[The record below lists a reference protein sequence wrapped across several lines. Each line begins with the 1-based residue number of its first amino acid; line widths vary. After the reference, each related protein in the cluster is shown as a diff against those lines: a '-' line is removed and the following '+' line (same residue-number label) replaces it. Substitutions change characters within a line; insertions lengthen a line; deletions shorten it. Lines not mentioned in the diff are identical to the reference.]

1 MPDKYIVLSV
11 DEWII
16 RVVLFENSTN
26 AANKKHYI
34 PEICDLF
41 MERNKQKFIL
51 IFFFLNSDPDQLQ
64 MKLNASLQDFNN

>member
-1 MPDKYIVLSV
+1 MPNKYIVLSV

>member
-1 MPDKYIVLSV
+1 
-11 DEWII
+11 
-16 RVVLFENSTN
+16 
-26 AANKKHYI
+26 
-34 PEICDLF
+34 